1 MLRMYAFDEGL
12 RTRLKRPAISWFL
25 LMLLCKCVCMY
36 VCTVYAYQDQ
46 FGSCHD
52 EAVSPFNITLYISTV
67 ALDTL
72 YDSDQE

>member
-1 MLRMYAFDEGL
+1 MSRMYAFDEGL
-12 RTRLKRPAISWFL
+12 RMRLICPAISWFL
-25 LMLLCKCVCMY
+25 MMLLCMCVCMY
-36 VCTVYAYQDQ
+36 VQYMHQDQ

-52 EAVSPFNITLYISTV
+52 EAMSPFNITLYISTV

>member
-1 MLRMYAFDEGL
+1 MFCNQLVFIDATVY
-12 RTRLKRPAISWFL
+12 
-25 LMLLCKCVCMY
+25 VCMY

-52 EAVSPFNITLYISTV
+52 EAASPFNITLYISTV
-67 ALDTL
+67 ALDRL